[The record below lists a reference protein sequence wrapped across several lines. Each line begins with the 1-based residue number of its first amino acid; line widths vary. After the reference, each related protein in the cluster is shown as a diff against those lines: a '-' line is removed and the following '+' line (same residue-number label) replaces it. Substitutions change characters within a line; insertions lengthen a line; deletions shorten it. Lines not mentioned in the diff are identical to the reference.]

1 MAWYSRGKLQL
12 SDTQYEEPK
21 KGLFYYLIVIAYI
34 LLVAFAFL
42 VSTERK
48 AIIPLFPTIF
58 RHACDVG
65 VIALSVL
72 YFLVTAIK
80 SRIHVALD
88 LAWLWSIPY
97 IGIAMISLLIWILN
111 QTDLNYI
118 IRGLNSVGSAEL
130 TALAVACAI
139 WTFGQ
144 KVVDYTFYGAVIAVV
159 LVVVQVILDYGFA
172 EFGQQYMTL
181 LITFTGKT
189 GPAMKYMEFHDLAQ
203 GLGIFLMYYTWT
215 LKKNLRN
222 VLLFAASFVCFSL
235 SLKRIVVIALI
246 AGLLIGWFINKLL
259 FRKRW
264 YFLIAFEVVL
274 FLGAYAYLF
283 LIKQGYYGTVMNW
296 LGINTMSRDAI
307 YNYYSG
313 FFEISPDYLGR
324 GLRFIYTHTSETT
337 DVIEVSKNVV
347 LAVHN
352 AHNEYITYFIE
363 LGFFGFI
370 FWLLSNSWIKLNGIR
385 RRYGWEAMTFTMMVV
400 AYCFITYLTDNTYF
414 YYSIN
419 YVGFV
424 TSGAAVISSRKAA
437 VYEQNI
443 GIRWL
448 HRDE

>member
-1 MAWYSRGKLQL
+1 M

-21 KGLFYYLIVIAYI
+21 KGLFYYLIVIAYV

-48 AIIPLFPTIF
+48 AILPLFPTVI
-58 RHACDVG
+58 RHFCDAG
-65 VIALSVL
+65 VIALTVL
-72 YFLVTAIK
+72 YFLVTVIK
-80 SRIHVALD
+80 KRVHVALD

-97 IGIAMISLLIWILN
+97 IGMALISLMIWIFN
-111 QTDLNYI
+111 QTDLDYI
-118 IRGLNSVGSAEL
+118 IRGLKTVGSAEL
-130 TALAVACAI
+130 TVLAVACAI
-139 WTFGQ
+139 WIFGK
-144 KVVDYTFYGAVIAVV
+144 KVVDYTFYGAVIAVA
-159 LVVVQVILDYGFA
+159 LVVVQVILDYGVA
-172 EFGQQYMTL
+172 EFGQQYLTL
-181 LITFTGKT
+181 LVTFTGKT

-215 LKKNLRN
+215 LKKDSRSI
-222 VLLFAASFVCFSL
+222 LLFAASLICFSF
-235 SLKRIVVIALI
+235 SLKRIVVVALI
-246 AGLLIGWFINKLL
+246 AGILIGLFLNKLK
-259 FRKRW
+259 FKKRW
-264 YFLIAFEVVL
+264 YFLIAFEAAL

-283 LIKQGYYGTVMNW
+283 LVKQGYYGTVMNW

-307 YNYYSG
+307 YTYYAD
-313 FFEISPDYLGR
+313 FFELAPDYLGR

-337 DVIEVSKNVV
+337 EMIEASKNVMI
-347 LAVHN
+347 AVHN

-370 FWLLSNSWIKLNGIR
+370 FWLWSNSWIKLNGIR

-400 AYCFITYLTDNTYF
+400 VYCFITYLTDNTFF

-424 TSGAAVISSRKAA
+424 TSGVAVLSSRKAE

-443 GIRWL
+443 GTRWL
-448 HRDE
+448 RQNELSERRG

>member
-1 MAWYSRGKLQL
+1 MEWHSRRKLNM

-21 KGLFYYLIVIAYI
+21 KGLFYYLIAIVYV
-34 LLVAFAFL
+34 LLVALAFL

-48 AIIPLFPTIF
+48 AILPLFPTTV
-58 RHACDVG
+58 RHFCDAG
-65 VIALSVL
+65 VIAIAVL
-72 YFLVTAIK
+72 FFLVTAIK
-80 SRIHVALD
+80 KRIRVTLD

-118 IRGLNSVGSAEL
+118 LRGLATVGSAEL

-139 WTFGQ
+139 WLFG
-144 KVVDYTFYGAVIAVV
+144 KRVVDYTFYGALIAIA
-159 LVVVQVILDYGFA
+159 LVVIQAVLDYGIA
-172 EFGQQYMTL
+172 EFGKQYVTL

-189 GPAMKYMEFHDLAQ
+189 GPAMRYMEFHDLAL
-203 GLGIFLMYYTWT
+203 GLGVFLMYYTWT
-215 LKKNLRN
+215 LKKDSRSI
-222 VLLFAASFVCFSL
+222 LLFAAALICFSF
-235 SLKRIVVIALI
+235 SLKRIVVIAVI
-246 AGLLIGWFINKLL
+246 AGLLIGLFLNKLL
-259 FRKRW
+259 FKKRL
-264 YFLIAFEVVL
+264 YFLIAFEVAL
-274 FLGAYAYLF
+274 FLGTYAYLF
-283 LIKQGYYGTVMNW
+283 LVKQGYYGTVMNW

-307 YNYYSG
+307 YTYYAD
-313 FFEISPDYLGR
+313 FFELVPDYLGR
-324 GLRFIYTHTSETT
+324 GLRFIYTHTNETT

-347 LAVHN
+347 ISVIA

-370 FWLLSNSWIKLNGIR
+370 FWLWSNSWIKLNGIR

-400 AYCFITYLTDNTYF
+400 VYCFITYLTDNTYF

-424 TSGAAVISSRKAA
+424 TSGAAVLSSRKAE
-437 VYEQNI
+437 VYEQNV

-448 HRDE
+448 RRNE

>member
-1 MAWYSRGKLQL
+1 M

-21 KGLFYYLIVIAYI
+21 KGLFYYSIVIVYV

-48 AIIPLFPTIF
+48 AIIPLFPTVI
-58 RHACDVG
+58 RHFCDAG
-65 VIALSVL
+65 VILLSVL
-72 YFLVTAIK
+72 YYLVTAIK
-80 SRIHVALD
+80 KRIHAAID

-97 IGIAMISLLIWILN
+97 IGIAMISLFIWILSM
-111 QTDLNYI
+111 TDSTYI
-118 IRGLNSVGSAEL
+118 LRGLKSVCSAEL

-139 WTFGQ
+139 WTFG
-144 KVVDYTFYGAVIAVV
+144 KRVVDYTFYGAVIAVA
-159 LVVVQVILDYGFA
+159 LVVIQVILDYGIA
-172 EFGQQYMTL
+172 EFNQQYLTL

-189 GPAMKYMEFHDLAQ
+189 GPAMKYLELHDLAQ

-222 VLLFAASFVCFSL
+222 VLLFLASFICFSL

-246 AGLLIGWFINKLL
+246 AGLLIGWCLNKLS
-259 FRKRW
+259 FKKRW
-264 YFLIAFEVVL
+264 YYLIAFEVAL

-307 YNYYSG
+307 YTYYAD
-313 FFEISPDYLGR
+313 FFELSPDYLGR
-324 GLRFIYTHTSETT
+324 GLRFIYMHTSETT
-337 DVIEVSKNVV
+337 EVIKTSNNAVIS
-347 LAVHN
+347 VHN

-370 FWLLSNSWIKLNGIR
+370 FWLWSNSWIKLNGIR
-385 RRYGWEAMTFTMMVV
+385 RRYGWEAMTFTMIVV
-400 AYCFITYLTDNTYF
+400 AYCFVTYLTDNTYF

-419 YVGFV
+419 YVGFI
-424 TSGAAVISSRKAA
+424 TSGMAVISSRKAE
-437 VYEQNI
+437 VYEQNV

-448 HRDE
+448 RRDELSERRE